1 MIVLDTSLLID
12 ALTGAKHSA
21 AKLRQRIQRGDRMA
35 VPALVLFEW
44 LRGPRVP
51 QELKAQ
57 EALFPSSTAI
67 PFGPD
72 EAMVAAQLYKTVSR
86 PRRREIDLAIA
97 ACAIVRSAELW
108 TLNPADFRDLKGL
121 RLTI

>member
-1 MIVLDTSLLID
+1 MIVLDTSLLVD
-12 ALTGAKHSA
+12 ALTGPRCSA
-21 AKLRQRIQRGDRMA
+21 AKLRQRIERGERML

-51 QELKAQ
+51 QELEAQ
-57 EALFPSSTAI
+57 EALFPSETAMA
-67 PFGPD
+67 FGPD
-72 EAMVAAQLYKTVSR
+72 EAAVAAQLYRTAAR
-86 PRRREIDLAIA
+86 PRGREIDLAIA

-121 RLTI
+121 RLTT

>member
-12 ALTGAKHSA
+12 ALTGPKRSA
-21 AKLRQRIQRGDRMA
+21 AKLRQRIERGDRIV

-57 EALFPSSTAI
+57 ETLFPSSAAI

-72 EAMVAAQLYKTVSR
+72 EAMAAAQLYKTAAR

-108 TLNPADFRDLKGL
+108 TLNPADFQDLKGL
-121 RLTI
+121 RLAT